1 MSLYFIIMGC
11 NSTNELVI
19 YQEKQANNT
28 LSEKKQI
35 SDKEKIDRINQ
46 YIGLIN
52 WKSSTPA
59 RTKPENV
66 QLWFSKKKSDDIPK
80 EKKYYI
86 WFNENWEA
94 EVTLDTK
101 YGLLPHKESL
111 ELKKLLE

>member
-1 MSLYFIIMGC
+1 MGC

-52 WKSSTPA
+52 WKASTPA
-59 RTKPENV
+59 RTKPEDV
-66 QLWFSKKKSDDIPK
+66 QLWFSKKKNEDVSK

-101 YGLLPHKESL
+101 YGLLPLAESK